1 MSEKWIE
8 SSDLLR
14 EGRSFVYISTGGVF
28 REGSRCE
35 RVNQSE
41 FRGLATGDSKYPEVI
56 TAPCSISEFKVLDE
70 EGNHLHVSGGL

>member
-8 SSDLLR
+8 SGDLLR
-14 EGRSFVYISTGGVF
+14 EGRSFVYISKGGVF

-41 FRGLATGDSKYPEVI
+41 FRGLAAGDSRYPDVI
-56 TAPCSISEFKVLDE
+56 TAACSLSEFKVFDE
-70 EGNHLHVSGGL
+70 EGNQLHVSGGL